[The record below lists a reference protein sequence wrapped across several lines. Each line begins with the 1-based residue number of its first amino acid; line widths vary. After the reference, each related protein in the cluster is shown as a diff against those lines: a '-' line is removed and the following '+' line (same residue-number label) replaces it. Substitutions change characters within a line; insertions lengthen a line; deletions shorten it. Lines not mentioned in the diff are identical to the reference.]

1 MSQWEF
7 VDQRVVGGDS
17 YLGFSALDEEGNEVT
32 EMILN
37 TPDLLMFTSHDMS
50 KITEL
55 EWGRISI
62 ITKKAR
68 QKGYEVVWITAAMP
82 EEVESYKERYLFLD
96 EVYFGDEL
104 EIKTIVRYNPGLI
117 WLDDGL
123 VVGKWSAIDFNKVWE
138 RM

>member
-1 MSQWEF
+1 MCS
-7 VDQRVVGGDS
+7 S
-17 YLGFSALDEEGNEVT
+17 
-32 EMILN
+32 
-37 TPDLLMFTSHDMS
+37 DL
-50 KITEL
+50 
-55 EWGRISI
+55 
-62 ITKKAR
+62 
-68 QKGYEVVWITAAMP
+68 YEVVWITAAMP